1 MTSADMDVPPALDFE
16 ISHPRDL
23 LRMREGVRLSIRLA
37 EDPAFR
43 NILEDR
49 VAPTGTDLASDE
61 GLDQWILQNMSA
73 AQHTS
78 GTCKMGPAADT
89 NAVVDQF
96 CSVHRLEGI
105 RVVDASI
112 MPNVVRSNPNAS
124 TMMMGERT
132 AQWVRENVTA

>member
-1 MTSADMDVPPALDFE
+1 MDVPPALDFE

-23 LRMREGVRLSIRLA
+23 LRMREGVHLSIRLA

-43 NILEDR
+43 SVLGDR
-49 VAPTGTDLASDE
+49 VAPTGTDLINDE
-61 GLDQWILQNMSA
+61 ALDEWILQNMSA

-78 GTCKMGPAADT
+78 GTCKMGPASDP

-96 CSVHRLEGI
+96 CSVHGLQGL

-132 AQWVRENVTA
+132 SQWVRENVKG